1 MLILY
6 TLQRSNVKKTKNSKL
21 KFGINK
27 KIPLFLLYSILK
39 FTTMET
45 AMELIKSNKS
55 LTVKLIRDKIGFAYI
70 CEKSGN
76 IIYDFDEYRLNRTF
90 NDLKG
95 RKGVF
100 IEKYTA
106 LSEIQLKKIQK
117 QNNDEVERLIKK
129 IGLARS
135 GGIAAMLSNKGY

>member
-1 MLILY
+1 MLC
-6 TLQRSNVKKTKNSKL
+6 
-21 KFGINK
+21 
-27 KIPLFLLYSILK
+27 SILK

-45 AMELIKSNKS
+45 AMELIKSNKG